1 MNIRGH
7 DIARDDFPDAL
18 RWQLRALR
26 RDVEP
31 RRELW
36 DGIAAR
42 IAATP
47 QVGPAP
53 SATPRRPHR
62 GLSFLAAAA
71 VLALAVALGWR
82 LHPEAVPRP
91 APAREAPLLVA
102 ADAMTREYE
111 GALREIEAILGT
123 GTAPA
128 PLSELDASA
137 AEVRAALA
145 RSPDSL
151 FLFDR
156 LQRIYAQ
163 RLALT
168 LRLAAA

>member
-1 MNIRGH
+1 M
-7 DIARDDFPDAL
+7 
-18 RWQLRALR
+18 
-26 RDVEP
+26 
-31 RRELW
+31 
-36 DGIAAR
+36 
-42 IAATP
+42 
-47 QVGPAP
+47 
-53 SATPRRPHR
+53 
-62 GLSFLAAAA
+62 
-71 VLALAVALGWR
+71 
-82 LHPEAVPRP
+82 
-91 APAREAPLLVA
+91 A